1 MVLQSILS
9 VTLILFSVI
18 DIPGSLPVILS
29 MKKEGTKIQPFLATF
44 AAAIIMAG
52 FFFGGTS
59 VLKLIGV
66 EMSSFAIAGSLII
79 FFIGLEMILGIRFFR
94 DSHEDGGEGSIVPI
108 AFPLVAG
115 AGTLTTLISLKTEYD
130 SGSILVAVLINL
142 IIVYV
147 VLRSTGWLSKKLSSQ
162 TINTMRKV
170 FGILL
175 LAISIQMFRNNIV

>member
-29 MKKEGTKIQPFLATF
+29 MKKEGTKIHPFMATF
-44 AAAIIMAG
+44 AAGLIMIG
-52 FFFGGTS
+52 FFFSGST

-79 FFIGLEMILGIRFFR
+79 FFIGLEMVLGIRFFR
-94 DSHEDGGEGSIVPI
+94 DSHEDGGSGTIVPI
-108 AFPLVAG
+108 AFPLIAG

-130 SGSILVAVLINL
+130 STSIFVAVLINL
-142 IIVYV
+142 VIVYV
-147 VLRSTGWLSKKLSSQ
+147 VLKSSGWLSKKLSAQAIS
-162 TINTMRKV
+162 TMRKV